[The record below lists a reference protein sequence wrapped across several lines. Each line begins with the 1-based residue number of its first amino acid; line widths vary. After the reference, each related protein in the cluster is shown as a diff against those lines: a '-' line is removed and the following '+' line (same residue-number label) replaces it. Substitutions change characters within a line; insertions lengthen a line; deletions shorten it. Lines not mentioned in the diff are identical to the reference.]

1 MTTEQI
7 IIWSFV
13 AVIALIL
20 IFKILRD
27 LTSNNTYDKT
37 STKRGV
43 DLYIDDENKVVYI
56 SLNNNTSGE
65 EIQKIRD
72 ALRDF
77 ETYEIIV
84 LEEINDI
91 NFLK

>member
-1 MTTEQI
+1 MGTVDI
-7 IIWSFV
+7 VIWSFV
-13 AVIALIL
+13 AVIAFIL
-20 IFKILRD
+20 AFKISWD
-27 LTSNNTYDKT
+27 ISSKNTYDKT

-43 DLYIDDENKVVYI
+43 DIYIDDENKVMYV
-56 SLNNNTSGE
+56 SLNNNTSNE

-77 ETYEIIV
+77 KTYEIIV

-91 NFLK
+91 NFL